1 MKKDSN
7 FSNNIAFGQ
16 EITTAERGHAF
27 SKVVFL
33 LCLGLNYL
41 VFLHSFHRSDYI
53 ETNKSGGQQQ
63 SNLFPV
69 SAGNDLRMSTMRPNP
84 YLSTGIVERRDK
96 KRGLLPLFSRP
107 F

>member
-1 MKKDSN
+1 MKKEVFLN
-7 FSNNIAFGQ
+7 NNISSGQ

-53 ETNKSGGQQQ
+53 ETNKSGGQSTDCLQ
-63 SNLFPV
+63 SNLC
-69 SAGNDLRMSTMRPNP
+69 NDSTINTGLADRRIKQMPKTVMR
-84 YLSTGIVERRDK
+84 G
-96 KRGLLPLFSRP
+96 
-107 F
+107 